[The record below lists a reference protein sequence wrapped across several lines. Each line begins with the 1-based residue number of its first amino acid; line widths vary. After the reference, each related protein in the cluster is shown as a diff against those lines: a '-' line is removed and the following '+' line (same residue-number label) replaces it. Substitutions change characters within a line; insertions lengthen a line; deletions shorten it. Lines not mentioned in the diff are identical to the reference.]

1 MKHQRRK
8 FWRLSNAQTIALAVA
23 WMLTP
28 IALAENTSAQSTAA
42 QVPAAQKSKK
52 KIDGVVTLKVVRD
65 GKTFYG
71 KPLATDGKQ
80 LAVVRWDGRLTT
92 FPANDKAAK
101 VSVYSKGF
109 EPYSTAELK
118 TRLQKFFGN
127 RYDISTTDHFVVIHP
142 NNGGNGRKYWAQP
155 FEQYYI
161 RLRNYFN
168 AHGFKTSEPEFPM
181 VAIVL
186 RSRSE
191 FDRRLDAEADYSK
204 NVVGYYSR
212 ISNRITTYD
221 PTRASLKIQR
231 ENPERNWLYS
241 SSTIVHETAH
251 QVAFNC
257 GIHNRFST
265 VPKWTSE
272 GLAMLC
278 ETPGIYNYK
287 KSTDIRS
294 RINQMRLKSF
304 RTLMNEG
311 KTKGKL
317 LELIENDRM
326 FETAPEMAYA
336 ISWGIS
342 FYLNENRQ
350 SDYMSYL
357 KRDAKRG
364 SFRKHN
370 NLDRVGFFIDHF
382 GKDIDALESRMNIF
396 IGALK

>member
-1 MKHQRRK
+1 MKHQLRNFRR
-8 FWRLSNAQTIALAVA
+8 LATAATLAAVA
-23 WMLTP
+23 ACASL
-28 IALAENTSAQSTAA
+28 ENAAAQSTTAN
-42 QVPAAQKSKK
+42 KK
-52 KIDGVVTLKVVRD
+52 KKPAGVVTLKVVRD

-71 KPLATDGKQ
+71 KPLATDGKK
-80 LAVVRWDGRLTT
+80 LAVVRWDGRLTS

-101 VSVYSKGF
+101 VSLYCQGF

-118 TRLQKFFGN
+118 TRLQKHFGK
-127 RYDISTTDHFVVIHP
+127 RYAISTTDHFVVIHP
-142 NNGGNGRKYWAQP
+142 NNGGNAQQYWAKP

-168 AHGFKTSEPEFPM
+168 AHGFKTSDPEFPM
-181 VAIVL
+181 IAIVL
-186 RSRSE
+186 RSRGE
-191 FDRRLDAEADYSK
+191 FDRRLDAEADYNK

-221 PTRASLKIQR
+221 PTRASLKVQR
-231 ENPERNWLYS
+231 EDPEHNWLYS
-241 SSTIVHETAH
+241 SSTIIHETAH

-278 ETPGIYNYK
+278 ETPGVYNYK
-287 KSTDIRS
+287 QLPDIKS
-294 RINQMRLKSF
+294 RINRMRLTSLRKLIS
-304 RTLMNEG
+304 EG

-317 LELIENDRM
+317 LELIQNDRM
-326 FETAPEMAYA
+326 FETNPETAYA
-336 ISWGIS
+336 IAWGIS

-364 SFRKHN
+364 SFREHN
-370 NLDRVGFFIDHF
+370 KLDRVGFFIDHF
-382 GKDIDALESRMNIF
+382 GKDIDALESKMNIF
-396 IGALK
+396 ISALK

>member
-1 MKHQRRK
+1 MCTNFER
-8 FWRLSNAQTIALAVA
+8 AT
-23 WMLTP
+23 
-28 IALAENTSAQSTAA
+28 AQS
-42 QVPAAQKSKK
+42 PAEKPKK
-52 KIDGVVTLKVVRD
+52 KQAGVVTIKVVRD

-101 VSVYSKGF
+101 VSLYGQGF

-118 TRLQKFFGN
+118 TRLQKHFGK
-127 RYDISTTDHFVVIHP
+127 RYSISTTDHFVVIHP
-142 NNGGNGRKYWAQP
+142 NNGGNGQKYWAKP

-181 VAIVL
+181 IAIVL

-191 FDRRLDAEADYSK
+191 FDRRLEAEADYNR

-212 ISNRITTYD
+212 ATNRITTYD
-221 PTRASLKIQR
+221 PTRASLKVQR
-231 ENPERNWLYS
+231 ENPEHNWLYS
-241 SSTIVHETAH
+241 SSTIIHETAH

-257 GIHNRFST
+257 GIHNRFSS

-278 ETPGIYNYK
+278 ETPGVYNYK
-287 KSTDIRS
+287 KSPNIAT
-294 RINQMRLKSF
+294 RINRMRLTALRKY
-304 RTLMNEG
+304 MAEG

-317 LELIENDRM
+317 LDLIQDDRL
-326 FETAPEMAYA
+326 FETQPELAYA
-336 ISWGIS
+336 IAWGIS

-350 SDYMSYL
+350 ADYMSYL

-364 SFRKHN
+364 SFREHN
-370 NLDRVGFFIDHF
+370 KLDRVGFFIDHF

-396 IGALK
+396 ISALK

>member
-1 MKHQRRK
+1 MINLRRNLG
-8 FWRLSNAQTIALAVA
+8 RLATTALLAAVA
-23 WMLTP
+23 TCFGFQGAW
-28 IALAENTSAQSTAA
+28 AQLPP
-42 QVPAAQKSKK
+42 VKEKPNPP
-52 KIDGVVTLKVVRD
+52 GVVTIKVVRN

-92 FPANDKAAK
+92 FAANDKAAK
-101 VSVYSKGF
+101 VSLYRQGF

-118 TRLQKFFGN
+118 TRLQKHFGK
-127 RYDISTTDHFVVIHP
+127 RYAISTTDHFVVIHP
-142 NNGGNGRKYWAQP
+142 NNGGNGQKYWARP
-155 FEQYYI
+155 FEQHFI

-181 VAIVL
+181 IAIVL

-191 FDRRLDAEADYSK
+191 FDRRLEAEADYNR

-212 ISNRITTYD
+212 ITNRITTYD
-221 PTRASLKIQR
+221 PTRASLKVQR
-231 ENPERNWLYS
+231 ENPEYNWLYS

-278 ETPGIYNYK
+278 ETPGVYDYK
-287 KSTDIRS
+287 NAPGIQS
-294 RINQMRLKSF
+294 RINRTRLKAF
-304 RTLMNEG
+304 RKYTAQE

-317 LELIENDRM
+317 LELIQNDRL
-326 FETAPEMAYA
+326 FETNPEMAYA
-336 ISWGIS
+336 IAWGIS
-342 FYLNENRQ
+342 FYLNEKRQ
-350 SDYMSYL
+350 AEYMSYL

-364 SFRKHN
+364 SFREHN
-370 NLDRVGFFIDHF
+370 KLDRVGFFIDHF
-382 GKDIDALESRMNIF
+382 GKDIEALESQMNIF
-396 IGALK
+396 ISALK